1 MIRYCRRSVLPKT
14 LHGVLDGER
23 DQCLSV
29 LQAKLNYGGIH
40 FGDELGR
47 NRDLQSCQCVV
58 IREQPFTSAHLRLP
72 HQPFG
77 VSYRTRAS
85 ASAAERGGRDEATLE
100 TNTRT
105 LGLVMGDSGAG
116 LPVVKVVLSGSSAWQ
131 AGLSAGDT
139 LIAID
144 GLRASAL
151 SLSKHLARF
160 KAGAS
165 IAISYFR
172 HDLLR
177 EATVIVPVAK
187 ADSVWLPLEGTDSAA
202 LARRQ
207 KWLSQG

>member
-1 MIRYCRRSVLPKT
+1 M
-14 LHGVLDGER
+14 
-23 DQCLSV
+23 
-29 LQAKLNYGGIH
+29 
-40 FGDELGR
+40 
-47 NRDLQSCQCVV
+47 
-58 IREQPFTSAHLRLP
+58 
-72 HQPFG
+72 
-77 VSYRTRAS
+77 SYRTRAS
-85 ASAAERGGRDEATLE
+85 ASAADRGGRDEATLE

-105 LGLVMGDSGAG
+105 FGLVMGDAGTG
-116 LPVVKVVLSGSSAWQ
+116 LPVIKVVLSGSSAWQ

-144 GLRASAL
+144 GLRASANT
-151 SLSKHLARF
+151 LSKHLARF

-172 HDLLR
+172 HDQLR

-187 ADSVWLPLEGTDSAA
+187 EDSVWLTHESTDSVA